1 MDFRGY
7 NIAMHRTRLLIWLST
22 IAVLAIFGTA
32 AILYARG
39 YRIDR
44 ENLEITPSGLLVANS
59 EPNGVQVFVDG
70 ELKTATDNT
79 INLPP
84 GTHDLVLKKEGYI
97 SWQKRIEIEKEI
109 VTQIDAFLPPVA
121 PSLTALT
128 FSGALNPQISRDRTK
143 IAYAIPANGDNLER
157 AGLWVIDFTNLP
169 LGFNRDPRR
178 ITDGDL
184 EGAEWEWSPDGREIK
199 LTTENGV
206 YVLDANEFT
215 PQTQRVN
222 IASRLLLI
230 DAQWEDL
237 ERQLLETQIR
247 RLHDD
252 IEEVFAASVGDIQF
266 SPDGDKILYT
276 ALKEVTILPDVVQ
289 QLPGASTQQ
298 QERDIKPGN
307 KYVYDIKEDRNFKV
321 ADPEQSVYWLPNS
334 LNLLFPKEDSI
345 TIVDYDGTNSRAIF
359 PGNYDFPHAFPS
371 STLDRI
377 LILTNFGSED
387 SPSNLYWVSLR

>member
-1 MDFRGY
+1 MQ
-7 NIAMHRTRLLIWLST
+7 NTRLLIWLST
-22 IAVLAIFGTA
+22 ILVIGVFGTA
-32 AILYARG
+32 AIMYARG
-39 YRIDR
+39 YRIDK

-84 GTHDLVLKKEGYI
+84 GTHDLLLKKDGYT
-97 SWQKRIEIEKEI
+97 SWQKRIVIEKEI

-128 FSGALNPQISRDRTK
+128 FSGALNPQISHDRTK
-143 IAYAIPANGDNLER
+143 IAYAIPANGDNIER

-178 ITDGDL
+178 ITDGNL
-184 EGAEWEWSPDGREIK
+184 EGAEWKWSPDGREIM
-199 LTTENGV
+199 LTTQNGV
-206 YVLDANEFT
+206 FVLDTGVYT
-215 PQTQRVN
+215 PQSQLVN
-222 IASRLLLI
+222 VSSRLLLI
-230 DAQWEDL
+230 ESEWQEL
-237 ERQLLETQIR
+237 EKNLLATQVS

-252 IEEVFAASVGDIQF
+252 IERVMTSAVGDINF

-276 ALKEVTILPDVVQ
+276 AINEATLAENVVP
-289 QLPGASTQQ
+289 QLPGASTQA
-298 QERDIKPGN
+298 QERVLKPGS
-307 KYVYDIKEDRNFKV
+307 KYVYDIKEDRNFKI
-321 ADPEQSVYWLPNS
+321 AEPEQPIYWLPNS
-334 LNLLFPKEDSI
+334 LNLVLPKEDRI
-345 TIVDYDGTNSRAIF
+345 EIIDYDGTNVRAIF

-377 LILTNFGSED
+377 LILTNLGFEE